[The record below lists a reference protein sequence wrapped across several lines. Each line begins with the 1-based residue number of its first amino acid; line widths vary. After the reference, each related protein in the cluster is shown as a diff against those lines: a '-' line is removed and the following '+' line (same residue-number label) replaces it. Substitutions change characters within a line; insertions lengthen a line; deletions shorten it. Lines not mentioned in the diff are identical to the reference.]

1 MLGVLTHVLCDAINN
16 LGVIIAASVMSFTD
30 WGSRFY
36 ADPTVSVVISFMI
49 IVSGIPLLKHSG
61 AILLQSAP
69 SGLDAKEVQEDLE
82 MVRFYFA
89 HMISSS
95 VPPYLTSLSIAT
107 LPSPASHAAS
117 QIPGISS
124 VHELHIWQLD
134 ENITVASAH
143 LVFEDLDFQRFMN
156 GARRARECL
165 HAYGIHSATLQP
177 EFMLSAEEALR
188 CSGKSRKAPCLSV
201 CSGACEDL
209 RCCESLADSGSGGRR
224 TRTGSPLSST
234 GKDGGTIVETISK
247 VYASKS
253 GKIDCVVS
261 ELHRQDEYEL

>member
-89 HMISSS
+89 HRILLFCTSL
-95 VPPYLTSLSIAT
+95 PYL
-107 LPSPASHAAS
+107 
-117 QIPGISS
+117 S
-124 VHELHIWQLD
+124 VHRHP
-134 ENITVASAH
+134 A
-143 LVFEDLDFQRFMN
+143 
-156 GARRARECL
+156 
-165 HAYGIHSATLQP
+165 
-177 EFMLSAEEALR
+177 
-188 CSGKSRKAPCLSV
+188 
-201 CSGACEDL
+201 
-209 RCCESLADSGSGGRR
+209 
-224 TRTGSPLSST
+224 
-234 GKDGGTIVETISK
+234 
-247 VYASKS
+247 
-253 GKIDCVVS
+253 
-261 ELHRQDEYEL
+261 